1 MSSITGAE
9 LLIRLIERQNIR
21 LIAGIPGG
29 ANLPMYDALA
39 KSKQIRHV
47 LARHEQGAGFFAQ
60 GVARATGEPAVCFA
74 TSGPGATNLIT
85 AIADARMDSIPVVAI
100 TGQVPTSL
108 IGADAFQEVDTYG
121 MTIPIAKHNFLA
133 RSAAELLEIIPQAFR
148 IAVSGRPGPVV
159 VDVPRDVQVEQ
170 ITVDEWPEPGRA
182 DPFPEMDM
190 EAVTKAADMIN
201 KARRPVLCLGAG
213 TLRSGASQLALQ
225 LARKADMPVAMT
237 LQGLGAVPSNDPL
250 SLGLLGMHGDVH
262 ANLALAECDLFIA
275 VGMRFD
281 DRATGRAATFCPDA
295 SIIHIDIDKGE
306 LDKIKTAHVGIHA
319 DVAQSIE
326 GLLPCVREQERTS
339 WRMRIAALRQ
349 HNPPSIP
356 TSAIDRPAGVIQAVA
371 KTCDHTPIVVTDV
384 GQHQMWTAKTW
395 PHSVPGQWL
404 TSGGLGTMGF
414 GLPAAIGA
422 ALATGKKTVCFSGD
436 GSILMNIQELA
447 TLAET
452 KADVTVIVLNNNAL
466 GLVCQQ
472 QELFFDNTLF
482 ASTFTRQPD
491 FTALANAFGLPAF
504 TLTNDNASTVLDLA
518 LNTAGPALVH
528 APVCVDNVYPMVP
541 PGADNTTMIQGDD
554 HDRVA

>member
-29 ANLPMYDALA
+29 ANLPMYHALS
-39 KSKQIRHV
+39 KSTQIRHV
-47 LARHEQGAGFFAQ
+47 LTRHEQGAGFFAQ

-85 AIADARMDSIPVVAI
+85 AIADARMDSIPLVAI

-108 IGADAFQEVDTYG
+108 IGADAFQEVDIYG
-121 MTIPIAKHNFLA
+121 LTIPIAKHNFLA
-133 RSAAELLEIIPQAFR
+133 RSAEELLDIIPQAFR
-148 IAVSGRPGPVV
+148 IAASGRPGPVL
-159 VDVPRDVQVEQ
+159 VDVPRDVQMES
-170 ITVDEWPEPGRA
+170 ITVDIWPEPGRP
-182 DPFPEMDM
+182 DPSPVLDTDAMA
-190 EAVTKAADMIN
+190 EAAHMIN
-201 KARRPVLCLGAG
+201 TAQRPVLCLGAG
-213 TLRSGASQLALQ
+213 TLRSGASHLALQ

-237 LQGLGAVPSNDPL
+237 LQGLGAVASNDPL

-262 ANLALAECDLFIA
+262 ANYALAECDLFIA

-281 DRATGRAATFCPDA
+281 DRATGKATTFCPNA

-319 DVAQSIE
+319 DVAESIQ
-326 GLLPCVREQERTS
+326 GLLPLVREQERPS
-339 WRMRIAALRQ
+339 WRMRIAAIRQ
-349 HNPPSIP
+349 HNPPQTPIK
-356 TSAIDRPAGVIQAVA
+356 ALDRPAGIITAVA
-371 KTCDHTPIVVTDV
+371 NTCNRNPIVVTDV
-384 GQHQMWTAKTW
+384 GQHQMWAAKTW
-395 PHSVPGQWL
+395 PHNTPGHWL

-422 ALATGKKTVCFSGD
+422 AMATGKKTICFSGD

-452 KADVTVIVLNNNAL
+452 GADVTLVVLNNNAL

-472 QELFFDNTLF
+472 QELFFDKTLF
-482 ASTFTRQPD
+482 ASTFTHQPD
-491 FTALANAFGLPAF
+491 FTALASAFGLPSF
-504 TLTNDNASTVLDLA
+504 TLTPNNAATVLDLA
-518 LNTAGPALVH
+518 LNTPGPALVH

-541 PGADNTTMIQGDD
+541 PGADNTTMIQGDS